1 MNNYEL
7 SKDSSINDVSKNS
20 LSKKNDLNSSS
31 NLDRDHLRIISEI
44 KPLIEISEYLPVG
57 YIVELGSN
65 QKAQHHLKLS
75 RAALEAKAVSASWST
90 EYINP
95 DYTATPEN
103 PKPDYTNQCGY
114 LQLHLNHNHDD
125 DGKTSQSLG
134 ELVKASKVL
143 EKQIQQDFYQAEQ
156 IDKLDVDTLL
166 KSIVGPKN
174 RQVIIDIDIL
184 AIMTESE
191 GIIAVAERYPFKHH
205 EWVGLIELYDKKLN
219 ELPTHFRA

>member
-1 MNNYEL
+1 MRWVCKSRVMPKLPLMMHKALAGLDTDTLEKYAPEEL
-7 SKDSSINDVSKNS
+7 QAQLVTEV
-20 LSKKNDLNSSS
+20 LLA
-31 NLDRDHLRIISEI
+31 
-44 KPLIEISEYLPVG
+44 
-57 YIVELGSN
+57 LGSN
-65 QKAQHHLKLS
+65 YHAEKYLAMVRERL
-75 RAALEAKAVSASWST
+75 AALGEVQLST
-90 EYINP
+90 AFQNP
-95 DYTATPEN
+95 DFTATPDL

-219 ELPTHFRA
+219 ELPTP

>member
-31 NLDRDHLRIISEI
+31 NLDSNHLRIISQI

-114 LQLHLNHNHDD
+114 LQLDPNHNHDD
-125 DGKTSQSLG
+125 DGKTPQSLG

-156 IDKLDVDTLL
+156 INKLDVDTLL
-166 KSIVGPKN
+166 KSIVEPKN

-205 EWVGLIELYDKKLN
+205 EWVGLIELYDKKLLN
-219 ELPTHFRA
+219 KRSN

>member
-7 SKDSSINDVSKNS
+7 SKDSSINDLSKNS
-20 LSKKNDLNSSS
+20 LSKKNDINILS
-31 NLDRDHLRIISEI
+31 NLDYNHLRIISQI

-65 QKAQHHLKLS
+65 QEAQHHLKLS
-75 RAALEAKAVSASWST
+75 RDALEAEAVSAHWST

-114 LQLHLNHNHDD
+114 LQLDPNHNHDD
-125 DGKTSQSLG
+125 DDKTPQSLG

-156 IDKLDVDTLL
+156 INQLDVDTLL
-166 KSIVGPKN
+166 KSIAEPKN

-205 EWVGLIELYDKKLN
+205 EWVGLIELYDKKLIK
-219 ELPTHFRA
+219 

>member
-7 SKDSSINDVSKNS
+7 SKDSSINDTNKNS
-20 LSKKNDLNSSS
+20 LSKESDLNSLS
-31 NLDRDHLRIISEI
+31 NLDSNHLRIISQI

-75 RAALEAKAVSASWST
+75 RDALEAEAVSAHWST

-114 LQLHLNHNHDD
+114 LQLDPNHNHDD
-125 DGKTSQSLG
+125 DDKTPQSLG

-156 IDKLDVDTLL
+156 INKLDVDTLL
-166 KSIVGPKN
+166 KSIVEPKN

-205 EWVGLIELYDKKLN
+205 EWVGLIELYDKKLIK
-219 ELPTHFRA
+219 

>member
-31 NLDRDHLRIISEI
+31 NLDSNHLRIISQI

-75 RAALEAKAVSASWST
+75 RSALEAKAVSASWST

-95 DYTATPEN
+95 DYTATSEN

-114 LQLHLNHNHDD
+114 LQLDPNHNHDD
-125 DGKTSQSLG
+125 GKTPQNLG

-143 EKQIQQDFYQAEQ
+143 EKQIQQDFHQAEQ
-156 IDKLDVDTLL
+156 INQLDVDTLL
-166 KSIVGPKN
+166 KSIAEPKN

-184 AIMTESE
+184 AIMTESD

-205 EWVGLIELYDKKLN
+205 EWVGLIELYDKKKIK
-219 ELPTHFRA
+219 